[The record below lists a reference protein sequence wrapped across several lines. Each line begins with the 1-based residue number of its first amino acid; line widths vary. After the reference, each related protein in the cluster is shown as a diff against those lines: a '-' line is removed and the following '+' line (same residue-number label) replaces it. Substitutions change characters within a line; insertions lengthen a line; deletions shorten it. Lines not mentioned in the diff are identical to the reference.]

1 MVYKLRFVQ
10 KFKKANQALFLH
22 IEKKFIELEK
32 TELGLPIG
40 KRFLPVTGK
49 EASNTLI
56 WEAEFGSMEDVVS
69 ALRALEENTQ
79 HDELLVEQIEYMSD
93 TYSEI
98 YKQFE

>member
-10 KFKKANQALFLH
+10 KFKKANQALFLQ

-32 TELGLPIG
+32 TEPGFPSG

-56 WEAEFGSMEDVVS
+56 WEAEFSSMEDVVS
-69 ALRALEENTQ
+69 ALHTIEDNTQ
-79 HDELLVEQIEYMSD
+79 HDELLAEQIEYMSD

-98 YKQFE
+98 YKQFQ